1 MAKLISAT
9 HLARSILRQL
19 LELGV
24 SDFVLSPGSRNAPLS
39 IALFEAAEA
48 GFADLQVRI
57 DERGAA
63 FFALGISK
71 VSQQYVAVI
80 CTSGTAAANYH
91 PAVLEARH
99 SNIKLLIIT
108 ADRPERLRNTGAN
121 QTTNQVGLYPD
132 IPSHDICELVD
143 VAKLLTDGP
152 IHLNIQFDEP
162 LLSEDNLNWLAGFT
176 SKSVQPTRLTKQSAS
191 FDGNGVIVV
200 GHDRGGFS
208 VSEVTAFSQEL
219 GWPLIAEDPISFP
232 QAIAH
237 ASVFLADPDIRAS
250 LHPESVIVFGRTTL
264 SRSINAYVLG
274 SRKQIVIDPRIQDVD
289 NLRQADQIFFDIPH
303 LDSVIT
309 PSKEWI
315 SLWHKVSIQANEG
328 LARSF
333 QWSEQEA
340 IRTITSNLESGS
352 ALFVGSSRPIRDI
365 EGFAEPRD
373 GLYVYGNRGLAGI
386 DGNTSTAL
394 GMASKFERSYALLGD
409 LTFLHD
415 ISALVNLPE
424 VNLTIFVIDNNGGG
438 IFSTLAQQGTK
449 GFETIFGTPHNHNI
463 EKIAAGFGLPVERV
477 KNSSDLKRIIAHRAN
492 GVLVVVVEVPDR
504 ETNATQI
511 KLLYQSVSSAVRMG
525 NNLD

>member
-1 MAKLISAT
+1 M
-9 HLARSILRQL
+9 
-19 LELGV
+19 
-24 SDFVLSPGSRNAPLS
+24 
-39 IALFEAAEA
+39 
-48 GFADLQVRI
+48 
-57 DERGAA
+57 
-63 FFALGISK
+63 
-71 VSQQYVAVI
+71 
-80 CTSGTAAANYH
+80 
-91 PAVLEARH
+91 
-99 SNIKLLIIT
+99 
-108 ADRPERLRNTGAN
+108 
-121 QTTNQVGLYPD
+121 
-132 IPSHDICELVD
+132 
-143 VAKLLTDGP
+143 
-152 IHLNIQFDEP
+152 
-162 LLSEDNLNWLAGFT
+162 
-176 SKSVQPTRLTKQSAS
+176 
-191 FDGNGVIVV
+191 
-200 GHDRGGFS
+200 
-208 VSEVTAFSQEL
+208 
-219 GWPLIAEDPISFP
+219 
-232 QAIAH
+232 
-237 ASVFLADPDIRAS
+237 
-250 LHPESVIVFGRTTL
+250 
-264 SRSINAYVLG
+264 
-274 SRKQIVIDPRIQDVD
+274 
-289 NLRQADQIFFDIPH
+289 
-303 LDSVIT
+303 
-309 PSKEWI
+309 
-315 SLWHKVSIQANEG
+315 
-328 LARSF
+328 ARSF